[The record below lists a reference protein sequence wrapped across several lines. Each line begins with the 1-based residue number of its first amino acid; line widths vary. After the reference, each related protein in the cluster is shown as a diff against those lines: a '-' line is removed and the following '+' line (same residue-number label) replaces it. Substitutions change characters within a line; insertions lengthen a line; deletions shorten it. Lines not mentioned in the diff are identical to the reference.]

1 MNMPPSLERIACF
14 KFVKKKKTRDE
25 FARMQ
30 NEVYDALE
38 QLVERITSCHCCVV
52 KGLLLLKLKDIEIGV
67 CTTK

>member
-14 KFVKKKKTRDE
+14 KFVKKKTRDE

-30 NEVYDALE
+30 NEVYDVLE
-38 QLVERITSCHCCVV
+38 QLVERITSCHFCVV
-52 KGLLLLKLKDIEIGV
+52 KGLFLLKLKDIEMGV